1 MDMKERLIIALDY
14 NNIED
19 MKNLVE
25 KLGDEVLVYK
35 VGLEGFLNTK
45 GEIIDY
51 LISKN
56 KKIFLDLKFH
66 DIENTVV
73 NAAKFALTQNAF
85 IYNIHASNGFKTMQ
99 TVAEETKKS
108 GKDTKAIAVTI
119 LTNLADDDLNI
130 MYPEKGVKAD
140 AQVEQ
145 FATLAFKAGMD
156 GVVCSPLEAK
166 NIKDKCGKD
175 FLTICPGVRPAFA
188 SIGDQK
194 RVMTPKEALEN
205 GADYLVVGRPITAAE
220 IPADAAKLVIEEM
233 QSANI

>member
-19 MKNLVE
+19 MKNLIE

-73 NAAKFALTQNAF
+73 NAAKLLLFITFTHQTDLKQCKPLRKKQKNPAKTQ
-85 IYNIHASNGFKTMQ
+85 K
-99 TVAEETKKS
+99 
-108 GKDTKAIAVTI
+108 
-119 LTNLADDDLNI
+119 
-130 MYPEKGVKAD
+130 
-140 AQVEQ
+140 
-145 FATLAFKAGMD
+145 
-156 GVVCSPLEAK
+156 
-166 NIKDKCGKD
+166 
-175 FLTICPGVRPAFA
+175 
-188 SIGDQK
+188 
-194 RVMTPKEALEN
+194 
-205 GADYLVVGRPITAAE
+205 
-220 IPADAAKLVIEEM
+220 
-233 QSANI
+233 QSQ